1 MAAEMAEVRAEV
13 SSLRAQLACRKSAQH
28 ELNAKHER
36 SLRKLNRRAETAER
50 RARDHA
56 AAACNP
62 RCFGP
67 CARSCHEWL
76 KFTCVTDVLV

>member
-56 AAACNP
+56 ASVAAAAAAACNP
-62 RCFGP
+62 RRFGP
-67 CARSCHEWL
+67 CARACHG
-76 KFTCVTDVLV
+76 